1 MLIIDGSSIY
11 EVDMECLK
19 QKHLDF
25 RTIYGNRNEDEI
37 QNREQFTYKGRIVR
51 RERYTGKGVGVAIL
65 DTGLYPHP
73 DFKTRILTFQ
83 DMIHKKAD
91 PYDTNGHG
99 THEAGTSMGRF
110 LSWKC
115 LLLGKP

>member
-25 RTIYGNRNEDEI
+25 RTIYGNRNEDETKD
-37 QNREQFTYKGRIVR
+37 REQFTYKGRIVR

-65 DTGLYPHP
+65 DTGLYPASG
-73 DFKTRILTFQ
+73 F
-83 DMIHKKAD
+83 
-91 PYDTNGHG
+91 
-99 THEAGTSMGRF
+99 
-110 LSWKC
+110 
-115 LLLGKP
+115 

>member
-1 MLIIDGSSIY
+1 MSTDDPNEYLETGGVEMLIIDGSSIY

-25 RTIYGNRNEDEI
+25 RTIYGN
-37 QNREQFTYKGRIVR
+37 

-110 LSWKC
+110 FTEV
-115 LLLGKP
+115 PAA